1 MMFLAPW
8 AFAFLGLVPVIVAL
22 YLMRVRRRSAVV
34 STLMFWEGVVEEK
47 RRRALFH
54 RLRQWWSL
62 LLHLLIFTLI
72 LLALARPEWSRLAGG
87 GSTVVIVD
95 ARARM
100 QAGERFQSAVTRA
113 AAWARRAGPGNEI
126 ALLRMGAEPEV
137 IAPFSDD
144 ERELLEALEKSA
156 PGKTG
161 GDLARAV
168 KLADEMLAA
177 RRGEGRIVVLTAG
190 VDELPE
196 TRTALERVAVDGPRN
211 NVAIT
216 RLAARPPF
224 NSPQTTEVLLEVR
237 NYGAQPARG
246 NVEVALDGGLVE
258 VRPFALEAG
267 GRMRGTF
274 ALAPRAGG
282 ELTARLDTADAL
294 ALDDTAAV
302 TLPGAEPVRVLL
314 VSAGNWFLER
324 LLRAN
329 DRVKFDL
336 LAPDVFKPELAGGF
350 DVVILDGVA
359 PEGLGAGNYLYM
371 GRTPFDSG
379 GVLERPPVTD
389 VDAESPLL
397 ALANLRAVTFVRS
410 AEMRAPAGAR
420 VPLGS
425 DGKPLIVAQER
436 NGHRVAAFGFGVG
449 ESDLPLRVAWPLLMA
464 NTIDWLAGPRP
475 AAAAAELPGE
485 AESDFRGGDGNAGR
499 NGSYAAAWPLWVWLA
514 LAAWTLLLL
523 EWWLFHRRR
532 TE

>member
-8 AFAFLGLVPVIVAL
+8 AFAFLGLVPVIVVL

-34 STLMFWEGVVEEK
+34 STLMFWEGVVEER

-62 LLHLLIFTLI
+62 LLHLLILTLI

-87 GSTVVIVD
+87 GSTVLIVD

-100 QAGERFQSAVTRA
+100 RAGERFQSAVEKA
-113 AAWARRAGPGNEI
+113 SVWARRAGPGNEV

-144 ERELLEALEKSA
+144 ERELQEALEMSA

-196 TRTALERVAVDGPRN
+196 TRAALERVAVDGPRE

-224 NSPQTTEVLLEVR
+224 NSPQTTEVLLEVW
-237 NYGAQPARG
+237 NYGAQAARG

-267 GRMRGTF
+267 GRMRGTL
-274 ALAPRAGG
+274 ALARGG
-282 ELTARLDTADAL
+282 ELTARLDTTDAL
-294 ALDDTAAV
+294 ALDDSAAV
-302 TLPGAEPVRVLL
+302 TLPGGEPVRVLL

-350 DVVILDGVA
+350 DVVILDGVP

-410 AEMRAPAGAR
+410 AEMRAPEGAR
-420 VPLGS
+420 VPLAS
-425 DGKPLIVAQER
+425 DGKPLIVATAS
-436 NGHRVAAFGFGVG
+436 GAHRVVAFGFGVG

-475 AAAAAELPGE
+475 AVAAAELPGE
-485 AESDFRGGDGNAGR
+485 AESDLRGGDRADAR
-499 NGSYAAAWPLWVWLA
+499 NGSYATAWPLWLWLA
-514 LAAWTLLLL
+514 LIAWALLIW